1 MSNLYMCYMKQIYR
15 WFSSVYIY
23 IYWFSVFILDV
34 LNYVPYFESY
44 YVLIYWFVLFISR
57 INLRQCYIST
67 GDRHALPQI
76 FSTKRLI
83 HLYDSQNAVKTEFGE
98 YKYITKLSYKQLYKL
113 GFFSN
118 FIVFCNHCNIKW
130 TTPVNCSDKL
140 FLSIYISGFFR
151 FTVNLHMHVVWHNTF
166 CFCFVYQCCFSSILT
181 NLLLRAV
188 FSLTEICFLTL
199 VFQSFSWKMTRY
211 Q

>member
-1 MSNLYMCYMKQIYR
+1 MLYIYSNNIVNNNIRVCQIYTCVTWSR
-15 WFSSVYIY
+15 CTADFYQCVYIY

-83 HLYDSQNAVKTEFGE
+83 WLSNAVKTEFGE

-113 GFFSN
+113 GFF
-118 FIVFCNHCNIKW
+118 FKFYRV
-130 TTPVNCSDKL
+130 L
-140 FLSIYISGFFR
+140 
-151 FTVNLHMHVVWHNTF
+151 
-166 CFCFVYQCCFSSILT
+166 
-181 NLLLRAV
+181 
-188 FSLTEICFLTL
+188 
-199 VFQSFSWKMTRY
+199 
-211 Q
+211 